1 MTTVA
6 RDVRGYAGGMPTVT
20 RTVTTPAPL
29 EVVRDYLRD
38 FANAT
43 EWDAGTI
50 SCDPV
55 DPTTPIGVG
64 KEWTNVSE
72 FRGRE
77 TTLTYTLEADEPT
90 RLRIVGR
97 NKTVT
102 SEDEMDLST
111 LGSVTQVR
119 YTATFTFH
127 GAAKLATPLLVPALG
142 SLADDAERSLHDALQ
157 KVAERS
163 S

>member
-1 MTTVA
+1 
-6 RDVRGYAGGMPTVT
+6 MP
-20 RTVTTPAPL
+20 TVTTPAGL
-29 EVVRDYLRD
+29 DVVRAYLRD
-38 FANAT
+38 FGNAP

-55 DPTTPIGVG
+55 DPAAPVAVG
-64 KEWTNVSE
+64 KQWTNVSE
-72 FRGRE
+72 FRGRQ

-102 SEDEMDLST
+102 SEDEMTFTGADGGGT
-111 LGSVTQVR
+111 TVN

-127 GAAKLATPLLVPALG
+127 GAAKGALARL
-142 SLADDAERSLHDALQ
+142 
-157 KVAERS
+157 
-163 S
+163 

>member
-1 MTTVA
+1 VKTVA
-6 RDVRGYAGGMPTVT
+6 GTPAGYAGGMPTVT

-29 EVVRDYLRD
+29 DVVRNYLRD

-50 SCDPV
+50 SCEPV
-55 DPTTPIGVG
+55 DPSVPLGVG

-72 FRGRE
+72 FRGRQ
-77 TTLTYTLEADEPT
+77 TTLTYTLESDEPT

-102 SEDEMDLST
+102 SEDEMEFTGAD
-111 LGSVTQVR
+111 GGGTQVS

-127 GAAKLATPLLVPALG
+127 GAAKLATPLMLPALKG
-142 SLADDAERSLHDALQ
+142 LADDAERSLGSALHGLP
-157 KVAERS
+157 VE
-163 S
+163 

>member
-1 MTTVA
+1 
-6 RDVRGYAGGMPTVT
+6 MPTVT

-29 EVVRDYLRD
+29 DVVRTYLRD
-38 FANAT
+38 FGNAP

-55 DPTTPIGVG
+55 DPSSPVAVG
-64 KEWTNVSE
+64 KQWTNVSE
-72 FRGRE
+72 FRGRQ
-77 TTLTYTLEADEPT
+77 TTLTYTLESDEPT

-102 SEDEMDLST
+102 IEDEMTFTGADGGGTTVS
-111 LGSVTQVR
+111 

-127 GAAKLATPLLVPALG
+127 GAAKLATPLMLPALKG
-142 SLADDAERSLHDALQ
+142 LADDAERSLGDALQ
-157 KVAERS
+157 KLPTT
-163 S
+163 

>member
-1 MTTVA
+1 
-6 RDVRGYAGGMPTVT
+6 MPTVT

-29 EVVRDYLRD
+29 DVVRAYLRD
-38 FANAT
+38 FGNAP

-50 SCDPV
+50 TCEPV
-55 DPTTPIGVG
+55 DPSAPVTVG
-64 KEWTNVSE
+64 KQWTNVSE
-72 FRGRE
+72 FRGRQ

-102 SEDEMDLST
+102 SEDEMTFTGADGGGTTVS
-111 LGSVTQVR
+111 

-127 GAAKLATPLLVPALG
+127 GAAKLATPLMLPALKG
-142 SLADDAERSLHDALQ
+142 LADDAERSLGAALQ
-157 KVAERS
+157 KLPTA
-163 S
+163 